1 MPRAHFYRPIQD
13 TQGNIVQ
20 DATVRVL
27 QPGTTT
33 PIADPM
39 YVAATGPSVLANPFQ
54 ATSGVIDFYVDL
66 AQTVRLGIARSG
78 DLERFIEDIDIGDP
92 ESYQETLTFTIT
104 GALATQVGAVRLYL
118 DYDCTVLGVRASVG
132 VSPTG
137 ADVIV
142 DVNKNGSTMFTNQAN
157 RPRVVAGAFTG
168 TAVPAVATLAK
179 DDYLTVDVDQVGS
192 VTAGTHLVV
201 QVRNQRFV

>member
-27 QPGTTT
+27 QPGTIV
-33 PIADPM
+33 PIADSM

-142 DVNKNGSTMFTNQAN
+142 DVNKNGSTMFTNQAD

-168 TAVPAVATLAK
+168 TAVPAVATLAR